1 MIIATN
7 GNQLKKFC
15 EVGLVGVL
23 QSTGPKPGNSERHAV
38 SVTLQNVNLFTLEL
52 ISFFVK
58 T

>member
-7 GNQLKKFC
+7 GNQLKEFC

-52 ISFFVK
+52 ISFFS
-58 T
+58 